1 MEVCVQTITATDLSR
16 NFRVMLNRV
25 EFQHEELLIVR
36 NNTPVARLV
45 PGPATMTAAE
55 AFADLYCTLPKAAG
69 DTWLADS
76 RIDDAMSGEMRD
88 PWAS

>member
-1 MEVCVQTITATDLSR
+1 MQTISATDLSR

-36 NNTPVARLV
+36 NNFPVARLV

-55 AFADLYCTLPKAAG
+55 AFADLYRTLPESAG
-69 DTWLADS
+69 KTWLAVSRFDDS
-76 RIDDAMSGEMRD
+76 RESEVRD
-88 PWAS
+88 PWAF

>member
-1 MEVCVQTITATDLSR
+1 MQTITATDLSR

-25 EFQHEELLIVR
+25 EFQHEELLIMR
-36 NNTPVARLV
+36 NNFPVARLI

-55 AFADLYCTLPKAAG
+55 AFADLYRTLPDGAG
-69 DTWLADS
+69 TTWLSDS
-76 RIDDAMSGEMRD
+76 RVENNQENEVRD

>member
-1 MEVCVQTITATDLSR
+1 MQTITATDLSR

-36 NNTPVARLV
+36 NNTAVARLV
-45 PGPATMTAAE
+45 PGPASMTAAE
-55 AFADLYCTLPKAAG
+55 AFADLYRTLPQEAG
-69 DTWLADS
+69 DTWLAES
-76 RIDDAMSGEMRD
+76 RLDDAMSGEVRD

>member
-1 MEVCVQTITATDLSR
+1 MQTITATDLSR

-25 EFQHEELLIVR
+25 EFQHEELLIMR
-36 NNTPVARLV
+36 NNSPVARLV

-55 AFADLYCTLPKAAG
+55 AFADLYRTLPQEAG

-76 RIDDAMSGEMRD
+76 RLDDAKSGEVRD

>member
-1 MEVCVQTITATDLSR
+1 MQTVTATDLSR

-55 AFADLYCTLPKAAG
+55 AFADLYRTLPREAG
-69 DTWLADS
+69 NTWLADS
-76 RIDDAMSGEMRD
+76 RLDDAATGEVRD

>member
-1 MEVCVQTITATDLSR
+1 MQTITATDLSR

-36 NNTPVARLV
+36 NNSPVARLV
-45 PGPATMTAAE
+45 PGLATMTAAE
-55 AFADLYCTLPKAAG
+55 AFADLYRTLPPEAG
-69 DTWLADS
+69 DTWLTES
-76 RIDDAMSGEMRD
+76 RLDDKMSGEVRD

>member
-1 MEVCVQTITATDLSR
+1 MQTITATDLSR

-36 NNTPVARLV
+36 NNFPVARLV
-45 PGPATMTAAE
+45 PGPATMTASE
-55 AFADLYCTLPKAAG
+55 AFADLYRTLPKEAG

-76 RIDDAMSGEMRD
+76 RLDDAISGEVRD
-88 PWAS
+88 PWES

>member
-1 MEVCVQTITATDLSR
+1 MQTITATDLSR

-55 AFADLYCTLPKAAG
+55 AFADLYRILPQEAG
-69 DTWLADS
+69 NSWLADS
-76 RIDDAMSGEMRD
+76 RLNDAATGEVRD

>member
-1 MEVCVQTITATDLSR
+1 MRTVTATELSR
-16 NFRVMLNRV
+16 NFRIMFNRV

-55 AFADLYCTLPKAAG
+55 AFADLYNRLPREAG
-69 DTWLADS
+69 EAWLTDS
-76 RIDDAMSGEMRD
+76 RSDEDRDGEVLD
-88 PWAS
+88 PWAT

>member
-1 MEVCVQTITATDLSR
+1 MTTVTATDFSR

-25 EFQHEELLIVR
+25 EFQHEELVIVR

-45 PGPATMTAAE
+45 PGSATMTAAE
-55 AFADLYCTLPKAAG
+55 AFGDLYGTLSKEAG
-69 DTWLADS
+69 EHWLADS
-76 RIDDAMSGEMRD
+76 RHDDDQGGEVRD

>member
-1 MEVCVQTITATDLSR
+1 MQTITATDLAR

-55 AFADLYCTLPKAAG
+55 AFADLYCTLPQEAG
-69 DTWLADS
+69 ETWLADS
-76 RIDDAMSGEMRD
+76 RLDDTISGEVRD
-88 PWAS
+88 PWES